1 MNRLDTPQKRWG
13 CGSIALVA
21 VLICGALFLL
31 PRLFGGGDNADPN
44 NDTNVDSGDDAGAQ
58 SASDDVRLG
67 TLEISEEVDRDGCPV
82 DSVSSLRNSER
93 FYVVAPNSEV
103 PEGTDIFVRLYQ
115 DGVVVEDLPIIT
127 ADQDYNSTCI
137 NFVFETVDGD
147 DFDPGQY
154 EAEFWVNGNSYDS
167 IQFEID

>member
-1 MNRLDTPQKRWG
+1 MNRLDTPQKKWG

-31 PRLFGGGDNADPN
+31 PRLFGGGDNNVDPN
-44 NDTNVDSGDDAGAQ
+44 TNVDNGDDAGAQ
-58 SASDDVRLG
+58 SASDVQLG
-67 TLEISEEVDRDGCPV
+67 SLVISENIDRDGCPV
-82 DSVSSLRNSER
+82 DTVSSLDNAER

-127 ADQDYNSTCI
+127 ADQDYDSTCI

-147 DFDPGQY
+147 DFDAGEY

-167 IQFEID
+167 IRFNID